1 MVKWLRNL
9 HGNLPQ
15 IVFIDPNPKD
25 QQIKI
30 IQLQDCLSMI
40 NDDKFQ
46 ITNFQALLFAYPRE
60 LLHPAQPPTEG
71 RKYTLAC
78 IYSLYGIYDDAC

>member
-1 MVKWLRNL
+1 MTN
-9 HGNLPQ
+9 
-15 IVFIDPNPKD
+15 
-25 QQIKI
+25 
-30 IQLQDCLSMI
+30 
-40 NDDKFQ
+40 DKFQ

-60 LLHPAQPPTEG
+60 LLRPAQPPTEG